1 MYREKDSFIFI
12 LLFFVLLPYLM
23 TVLILG
29 RKACPLSRDTSL
41 EEYVPAVTASQISWD
56 SGKEAIKVQT
66 LAARS
71 SLYSQKKK
79 DEETAMIQEAVNY
92 MRNKNMDS
100 TMLEKYQVF
109 WEAARETEGQVLKQN
124 GEIKEIPFHA
134 VSGGKTREG
143 KEVLGEEYGYISSA
157 DTSKDIDSPEYV
169 KGCYFTGEELEKK
182 IKEKYSGFST
192 DEEIT
197 AEIKSTDS
205 AGYVMEIQIGN
216 QEFQGEEIRAI
227 LDLPSSCFTVQK
239 LEGEIRFLCRGQGH
253 GFGISQYTVQQ
264 MALEGKK
271 YEEIL
276 QYFFPELTIES
287 LDGTEM
293 EYVREP

>member
-1 MYREKDSFIFI
+1 
-12 LLFFVLLPYLM
+12 
-23 TVLILG
+23 
-29 RKACPLSRDTSL
+29 
-41 EEYVPAVTASQISWD
+41 
-56 SGKEAIKVQT
+56 
-66 LAARS
+66 
-71 SLYSQKKK
+71 
-79 DEETAMIQEAVNY
+79 
-92 MRNKNMDS
+92 MR
-100 TMLEKYQVF
+100 T
-109 WEAARETEGQVLKQN
+109 
-124 GEIKEIPFHA
+124 
-134 VSGGKTREG
+134 
-143 KEVLGEEYGYISSA
+143 
-157 DTSKDIDSPEYV
+157 
-169 KGCYFTGEELEKK
+169 EKK
-182 IKEKYSGFST
+182 SMIFPRE
-192 DEEIT
+192 

-293 EYVREP
+293 ESVREP